1 MKKPLEQNE
10 RVLRLPEVKQK
21 TGLGRSSIYLKE
33 SEGNF
38 PARISLG
45 ARSVGW
51 LESEIN
57 TWINNRINSS
67 RSTKAV
73 SGGKSE
79 NSI

>member
-1 MKKPLEQNE
+1 MNNRILK
-10 RVLRLPEVKQK
+10 LPDVKQI

-51 LESEIN
+51 LESEVEA
-57 TWINNRINSS
+57 WINNRINIS

-73 SGGKSE
+73 SGGKSG